1 MTRATKGNR
10 RAAGPDTGAC
20 PGALCCGRTLAMA
33 KKPGIFSRLRQAIS
47 STVGDAVDAMRDPG
61 QEVALALD
69 DLADEIRSA
78 EKDLKQ
84 ALVDRKVL
92 ERKLQELEAEVQSWA
107 RRAEQALKLG
117 DEDLARA
124 ALRQKAT
131 VDERRAHTAE
141 ALDEQRA
148 LVTSM
153 KEHIELAKKRH
164 KTLELRRGTLMAQAR
179 ASGGRGAGNLDT
191 GEDSPLARL
200 SAIEAKISE
209 MEAMQEVAAELAED
223 EAEAA
228 DIDAKLAAL
237 SGDHKLDD
245 ELAALKARMRGERAL
260 GEGDD

>member
-1 MTRATKGNR
+1 
-10 RAAGPDTGAC
+10 
-20 PGALCCGRTLAMA
+20 MA

-47 STVGDAVDAMRDPG
+47 STVGDAVDSMRDPG

-69 DLADEIRSA
+69 DLADEIRTA

-92 ERKLQELEAEVQSWA
+92 ERKVQELDDEVRGWE

-124 ALRQKAT
+124 ALRQKSA
-131 VDERRAHTAE
+131 VGERRDHTAE
-141 ALDEQRA
+141 ALAEQRM
-148 LVTSM
+148 LVDSM

-164 KTLELRRGTLMAQAR
+164 KALELRRGTLMAQAR
-179 ASGGRGAGNLDT
+179 AAGGGGASDLGAGD
-191 GEDSPLARL
+191 DSPLSRL

-209 MEAMQEVAAELAED
+209 MEAMQEVAAELADD

-228 DIDAKLAAL
+228 EIDAKLAAL
-237 SGDHKLDD
+237 SHDTELDD
-245 ELAALKARMRGERAL
+245 ELAMLKAKMQADRAL